1 MDIQFFDF
9 ESDHVRSLR
18 SIPMIVRFKLE
29 VCGITL
35 SLRTW
40 QRLGLSTRA
49 RLVTLPIESLEAVQ
63 VYRNFLSHAI
73 RDVGD
78 LVMPEEDDGHPAWGD
93 REKLPEVVARKAEQ
107 AKVRL
112 RHPRRWADLGTL
124 QRFAL
129 VKLTRGA
136 QDHAQFVPALR
147 EFGLAN

>member
-9 ESDHVRSLR
+9 ETDHVKSLR
-18 SIPMIVRFKLE
+18 TIPMIVRFKLE

-40 QRLGLSTRA
+40 GRLGISTRA
-49 RLVTLPIESLEAVQ
+49 RLVTMAVDSLEAVQ
-63 VYRNFLSHAI
+63 AYRNFLCHAI

-78 LVMPEEDDGHPAWGD
+78 LVIPEEEVSRPAWDD
-93 REKLPEVVARKAEQ
+93 RARIPEVVARKAEE

-112 RHPRRWADLGTL
+112 RHARRWSDLGTL

-136 QDHAQFVPALR
+136 QEQAQFVPALR
-147 EFGLAN
+147 EFGLTA